1 MLNEELLKQ
10 LQEEKELHDYD
21 YHSGHPALYVGTYGK
36 YNGGSLDGMWVDL
49 TTFSDYDDFMDFCRL
64 LHHDEEDPEFMFQD
78 YENFPR
84 ELYAESMSRKDW
96 EKLSVYLELSDND
109 REVFDAYVE
118 LRGWDDDLTWE
129 WVSDM
134 YQGKFDDEEDFA
146 RHIVEECYYDEVRG
160 FLGDYFDYERFARDL
175 FMSDY
180 DFNDGH
186 VFCNRI

>member
-21 YHSGHPALYVGTYGK
+21 FHSGHPALYVGTYGK

-49 TTFSDYDDFMDFCRL
+49 TTFSNYDDFMDFCHL
-64 LHHDEEDPEFMFQD
+64 LHHDEEAPDIMFPD
-78 YENFPR
+78 YENFPH
-84 ELYAESMSRKDW
+84 EYYQESMDREEW
-96 EKLSVYLELSDND
+96 ERLSVYVGLSDED
-109 REVFDAYVE
+109 REVMAAYME
-118 LRGWDDDLTWE
+118 LRGWCDHSTWE
-129 WVSDM
+129 EVSDM
-134 YQGKFDDEEDFA
+134 YQGRFDDEEDFA
-146 RHIVEECYYDEVRG
+146 RHIVKEVYFDEVNG
-160 FLGDYFDYERFARDL
+160 LLGEYFDYERFARDL